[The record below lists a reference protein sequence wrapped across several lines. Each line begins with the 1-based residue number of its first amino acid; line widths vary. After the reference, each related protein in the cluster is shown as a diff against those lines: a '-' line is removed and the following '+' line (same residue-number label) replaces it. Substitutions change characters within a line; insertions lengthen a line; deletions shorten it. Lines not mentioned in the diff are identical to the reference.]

1 MRPPPSDLS
10 TRVGIICAALCLQD
24 IFQEGERV
32 RCMIE
37 RVDYDAQRI
46 NLNTADL
53 EEIAGDMLMD
63 KVRVMTS
70 CIPFLLGIPAYVSCF
85 RFCHA

>member
-1 MRPPPSDLS
+1 
-10 TRVGIICAALCLQD
+10 
-24 IFQEGERV
+24 
-32 RCMIE
+32 MIE
-37 RVDYDAQRI
+37 RVDYEAQRI

-63 KVRVMTS
+63 KVRVITS
-70 CIPFLLGIPAYVSCF
+70 CISVMLGIPAYVSCF